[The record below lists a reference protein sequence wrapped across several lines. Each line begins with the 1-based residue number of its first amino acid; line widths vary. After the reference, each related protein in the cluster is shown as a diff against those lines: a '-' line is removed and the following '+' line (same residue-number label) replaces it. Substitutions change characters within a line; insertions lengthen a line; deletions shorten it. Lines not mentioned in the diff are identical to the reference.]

1 MTNCTEAKRYYD
13 EKWIKQF
20 TVGGYAKVTH
30 KEAIH
35 YGKVG
40 RVIDIKEYEGE
51 LGYFNTISIDFNN
64 SNLLYDYDPHS
75 LTPCNKP
82 KIRGFEQVS
91 EIKSE
96 IPMPIRKTKASAGY
110 DIGVIHPMVY
120 DLICKG
126 YSIEEAWE
134 QVPKVNGCAIV
145 TKPMDSA
152 SIILPTGIKAYM
164 NDNEVLVMAV
174 RSSSGIKKAIKQAN
188 PPSWIDADYYN
199 NPDNEG
205 HIKFAISNDMIY
217 FDAPIMNIAQGIFIN
232 YLTADTGNSEYERIG
247 GIGSTGQ

>member
-1 MTNCTEAKRYYD
+1 MTNCINYID
-13 EKWIKQF
+13 NF
-20 TVGGYAKVTH
+20 VVGGYAKVNDKH
-30 KEAIH
+30 SVN
-35 YGKVG
+35 YGKTGLV
-40 RVIDIKEYEGE
+40 VDIDRFKDSA
-51 LGYFNTISIDFNN
+51 FVTISFN
-64 SNLLYDYDPHS
+64 SKDVVEYPADE
-75 LTPCNKP
+75 LTPCSKP
-82 KIRGFEQVS
+82 KIRGFEQIS
-91 EIKSE
+91 AIKTE
-96 IPMPIRKTKASAGY
+96 IPMPMRKTKASAGY

-126 YSIEEAWE
+126 YTVEQAWE

-145 TKPMDSA
+145 TKPVDTA

-164 NDNEVLVMAV
+164 QDNEVLVMAV

-232 YLTADTGNSEYERIG
+232 YLVADTGNSEYERIG